1 MTPFDFINS
10 ITLNKQNLMVGTA
23 NDKLAEKEY
32 QSYIVNKG
40 LSNYPDT
47 VLYSNEMN
55 IHNHLDNL
63 LQYSYLLNSIRPM
76 KRWAKWNKKEDVND
90 MDIVK
95 EYYGFSNE
103 KAKSALS
110 ILSPDQLK
118 EIRTKL
124 QRGGINEP
132 SGDINRGKTSKRR

>member
-1 MTPFDFINS
+1 MTPFDYINS
-10 ITLNKQNLMVGTA
+10 ITTNKENLMVGTA

-32 QSYIVNKG
+32 QSFIVNKG

-47 VLYSNEMN
+47 ILYSNEMN
-55 IHNHLDNL
+55 FHSHLDNL

-90 MDIVK
+90 MDVVK
-95 EYYGFSNE
+95 EYYGFNNE

-110 ILSPDQLK
+110 ILSPEQLNIIK
-118 EIRTKL
+118 NKL

-132 SGDINRGKTSKRR
+132 SGDISRGKASKRR

>member
-10 ITLNKQNLMVGTA
+10 ITLNKQNLMAGTG

-110 ILSPDQLK
+110 ILSLDQLK

-132 SGDINRGKTSKRR
+132 SGDISRDKTSKRR

>member
-1 MTPFDFINS
+1 
-10 ITLNKQNLMVGTA
+10 MVGTG

-110 ILSPDQLK
+110 ILSLDQLK

-132 SGDINRGKTSKRR
+132 SGDISRDKTSKRR

>member
-10 ITLNKQNLMVGTA
+10 ITLNKQNLMVGTG

-110 ILSPDQLK
+110 ILSLDQLK

-132 SGDINRGKTSKRR
+132 SGDISRDKTSKRR